1 MGQQKLHRN
10 MLHLHLSNQHTSP
23 NSQLIIHQNLLTILP
38 RLNIKKS
45 KSQAMDHQHR
55 LHQNTS
61 PIRHL
66 PSMKNQSHQRSHR
79 ILQSNKHTSHLLSNQ
94 LTILLNNNHTILP
107 NSKHI
112 IHLSNQ
118 HTSPNSQLTIHLSN
132 QHISLNSQLTIHL
145 SNSSN
150 LTSSLPSNKLTIHP
164 GNKLII
170 LPSHQHISLL
180 HQSNHHISHLKQHMH
195 LQSNQLVLLPINHQ
209 DSIHPNSN
217 MDPPPLLLS

>member
-61 PIRHL
+61 PILHL
-66 PSMKNQSHQRSHR
+66 PSMKNQSHQRNHL
-79 ILQSNKHTSHLLSNQ
+79 ILQSNKHTS
-94 LTILLNNNHTILP
+94 
-107 NSKHI
+107 
-112 IHLSNQ
+112 HLSNQ

-164 GNKLII
+164 SNKLII

-180 HQSNHHISHLKQHMH
+180 HPSNHHISHLKQHMH

-209 DSIHPNSN
+209 D
-217 MDPPPLLLS
+217 